1 MNKVLS
7 SHVARHTFAT
17 TALTKGVDIYA
28 VSKILGHASV
38 KQTEVNS
45 KIVNEHLD
53 NAMGKLNMK

>member
-1 MNKVLS
+1 
-7 SHVARHTFAT
+7 
-17 TALTKGVDIYA
+17 VDIYA

-53 NAMGKLNMK
+53 NAMDKFNME